1 MTRKNNLTLAL
12 ASAALIIVQS
22 SCVPA
27 TKQPAPMPQVT
38 PPVAKAPP
46 PSDNPGSI
54 YSQNQPTFL
63 FDDTRARRIGDILTV
78 NIVDTSKS
86 DLKAETKND
95 KTSSTNLGVQNYFG
109 NKETTG
115 NLSGQLGGPAFGM
128 KGLIGS
134 DPMVQASI
142 AEKFQSK
149 GETKREAA
157 VTASVGCRI
166 VNILPGGVMQVE
178 GARQTRVN
186 NENQIIV
193 IKGLVRPIDIG
204 PNNTVPSTQLADCQ
218 IEYYGEGDLA
228 DRQKSGWLTRIL
240 DNVWPF

>member
-1 MTRKNNLTLAL
+1 MKHILIYPLAL
-12 ASAALIIVQS
+12 AVSVLAA
-22 SCVPA
+22 CAPA
-27 TKQPAPMPQVT
+27 TKQAKPMPQLT
-38 PPVAKAPP
+38 PSVAKAPP
-46 PSDNPGSI
+46 PSQNPGSI
-54 YSQNQPTFL
+54 FSQNQPTFL
-63 FDDTRARRIGDILTV
+63 FEDTRARRIGDILTI

-95 KTSSTNLGVQNYFG
+95 RTSSNNLGVANYFG
-109 NKETTG
+109 NKEFAG
-115 NLSGQLGGPAFGM
+115 NLSGQLGGPNFGM
-128 KGLIGS
+128 KGLVGAEN
-134 DPMVQASI
+134 MVSAST
-142 AEKFQSK
+142 AQKFQSK
-149 GETKREAA
+149 GETKRESA

-193 IKGLVRPIDIG
+193 VKGLVRPIDVT
-204 PNNTVPSTQLADCQ
+204 PDNTVASTQLADCQ

-228 DRQKSGWLTRIL
+228 DRQKSGWLARLL

>member
-1 MTRKNNLTLAL
+1 MVAAL
-12 ASAALIIVQS
+12 AACA
-22 SCVPA
+22 PA
-27 TKQPAPMPQVT
+27 SKKATPMPQVT
-38 PPVAKAPP
+38 PTVPKAPP
-46 PSDNPGSI
+46 PAENPGSVF
-54 YSQNQPTFL
+54 SQNQPTFL

-95 KTSSTNLGVQNYFG
+95 KTTSQQLGVANYFG
-109 NKETTG
+109 NKTITG
-115 NLSGQLGGPAFGM
+115 NLSGQLGGPTFGM
-128 KGLIGS
+128 KGYTGS
-134 DPMVQASI
+134 DPLVSVNN

-149 GETKREAA
+149 GETKRESA
-157 VTASVGCRI
+157 VTASIGCRI
-166 VNILPGGVMQVE
+166 VNILPGGVMQIE

-193 IKGLVRPIDIG
+193 VKGIVRPIDVG
-204 PNNTVPSTQLADCQ
+204 PGNTVASTQLADCQ

-228 DRQKSGWLTRIL
+228 DRQKSGWLARIL

>member
-1 MTRKNNLTLAL
+1 MKSMRIYPLVAAL
-12 ASAALIIVQS
+12 AALAA
-22 SCVPA
+22 CAPA
-27 TKQPAPMPQVT
+27 SKQANPMPQVT
-38 PPVAKAPP
+38 PSVAKAPP
-46 PSDNPGSI
+46 PAENPGSVF
-54 YSQNQPTFL
+54 SQNQPTFL

-95 KTSSTNLGVQNYFG
+95 RTASNQLGVNSYFG
-109 NKETTG
+109 NKEFAG
-115 NLSGQLGGPAFGM
+115 NLPGQLGGPNFGM
-128 KGLIGS
+128 KGLVGS
-134 DPMVQASI
+134 DPMVGNTTSQ
-142 AEKFQSK
+142 KFQSK
-149 GETKREAA
+149 GETKRESV
-157 VTASVGCRI
+157 VTASIGCRI

-193 IKGLVRPIDIG
+193 VKGLVRPIDVSPG
-204 PNNTVPSTQLADCQ
+204 NTVPSTMLADCQ

-228 DRQKSGWLTRIL
+228 DRQKSGWLTRLL

>member
-1 MTRKNNLTLAL
+1 MIRKHYIPLLLVAGLAACAP
-12 ASAALIIVQS
+12 ASKK
-22 SCVPA
+22 A
-27 TKQPAPMPQVT
+27 TPMPQVT
-38 PPVAKAPP
+38 PTVAKAPP
-46 PSDNPGSI
+46 PAQNPGSVF
-54 YSQNQPTFL
+54 SQNQPTFL

-95 KTSSTNLGVQNYFG
+95 KTSSQQLGVSNYFG
-109 NKETTG
+109 NKTITG
-115 NLSGQLGGPAFGM
+115 NLPGQLGGPDFGM
-128 KGLIGS
+128 KGYTGS
-134 DPMVQASI
+134 TPLVGVSN

-149 GETKREAA
+149 GETKRESA
-157 VTASVGCRI
+157 VTASIGCRI
-166 VNILPGGVMQVE
+166 VNILPGGVMQLE

-193 IKGLVRPIDIG
+193 VKGLVRPIDVG
-204 PNNTVPSTQLADCQ
+204 PSNTVASTQLADCQ

-228 DRQKSGWLTRIL
+228 DRQKSGWLARIL

>member
-1 MTRKNNLTLAL
+1 MRRTPLIPLAL
-12 ASAALIIVQS
+12 IAAAVVG
-22 SCVPA
+22 CAPA
-27 TKQPAPMPQVT
+27 TKQAAPAPQMT

-46 PSDNPGSI
+46 PADNPGSI
-54 YSQNQPTFL
+54 YSQSQPTFL
-63 FDDTRARRIGDILTV
+63 FDDTRARRIGDIVTV

-109 NKETTG
+109 GKELAG
-115 NLSGQLGGPAFGM
+115 NLSGQLGGPNFGM
-128 KGLIGS
+128 KGLVGN
-134 DPMVQASI
+134 DPMVGNTTSQ
-142 AEKFQSK
+142 KFQSK
-149 GETKREAA
+149 GETKRESV
-157 VTASVGCRI
+157 VTASIGCRI

-193 IKGLVRPIDIG
+193 VKGLVRPIDVG
-204 PNNTVPSTQLADCQ
+204 PNNTVASTQLADCQ

-228 DRQKSGWLTRIL
+228 DRQKSGWLTRLL

>member
-1 MTRKNNLTLAL
+1 MIRNNLIPLFLAATAL
-12 ASAALIIVQS
+12 AAQTA
-22 SCVPA
+22 CVPA
-27 TKQPAPMPQVT
+27 TKQAAPMPQLT
-38 PPVAKAPP
+38 PAAAKAPP

-109 NKETTG
+109 GKDIAG
-115 NLSGQLGGPAFGM
+115 NLSGQLGGPNFGM

-134 DPMVQASI
+134 DPMVQAST

-149 GETKREAA
+149 GETKRESA
-157 VTASVGCRI
+157 VTASIGCRI

-204 PNNTVPSTQLADCQ
+204 PLNTVPSTQLADCQ

>member
-1 MTRKNNLTLAL
+1 MKRTTLFPLVLAACAL
-12 ASAALIIVQS
+12 AACA
-22 SCVPA
+22 PA
-27 TKQPAPMPQVT
+27 SKKAAPMPQVT
-38 PPVAKAPP
+38 PTVAKAPP
-46 PSDNPGSI
+46 PADNPGSVF
-54 YSQNQPTFL
+54 SQNQPTFL
-63 FDDTRARRIGDILTV
+63 FDDTRARRIGDILTI

-95 KTSSTNLGVQNYFG
+95 RTGSNTLGVSNYFG
-109 NKETTG
+109 NKELAG
-115 NLSGQLGGPAFGM
+115 NLSGQLGGPTFGM
-128 KGLIGS
+128 KGLVGS
-134 DPMVQASI
+134 DPMVSNFTTQ
-142 AEKFQSK
+142 KFQSK
-149 GETKREAA
+149 GETKRESA
-157 VTASVGCRI
+157 VTAAIGCRI

-193 IKGLVRPIDIG
+193 VRGLVRPIDVG
-204 PNNTVPSTQLADCQ
+204 PDNTVPSTMLADCQ

>member
-1 MTRKNNLTLAL
+1 MKNTHFIPLAL
-12 ASAALIIVQS
+12 AALVLAG
-22 SCVPA
+22 CTAA
-27 TKQPAPMPQVT
+27 TKKPVPMPQVT
-38 PPVAKAPP
+38 PSVPKAPP
-46 PSDNPGSI
+46 PSENPGSLF
-54 YSQNQPTFL
+54 SQSQPTFL
-63 FDDTRARRIGDILTV
+63 LDDTRARRIGDILTV

-95 KTSSTNLGVQNYFG
+95 KTASQKLGVANYFG
-109 NKETTG
+109 AATVAG

-128 KGLIGS
+128 VGRTGS
-134 DPMVQASI
+134 TPIVSNSTTDTFQA
-142 AEKFQSK
+142 K
-149 GETKREAA
+149 GETKRESA
-157 VTASVGCRI
+157 VTASIGCRI

-193 IKGLVRPIDIG
+193 VKGLVRPIDVG
-204 PNNTVPSTQLADCQ
+204 PNNTVASTQLADCQ

-228 DRQKSGWLTRIL
+228 DRQRSGWLTRLL

>member
-1 MTRKNNLTLAL
+1 MLHRNLLPLVLAGWAL
-12 ASAALIIVQS
+12 AACA
-22 SCVPA
+22 PA
-27 TKQPAPMPQVT
+27 SKQAAPMPQVT
-38 PPVAKAPP
+38 PTVAKAPP
-46 PSDNPGSI
+46 PADNPGSI
-54 YSQNQPTFL
+54 FSQNQPTFL

-78 NIVDTSKS
+78 NVVDTSKS

-95 KTSSTNLGVQNYFG
+95 KTSSTNLGLQNYFG
-109 NKETTG
+109 GKEAAG

-134 DPMVQASI
+134 DPMVKTSV

-149 GETKREAA
+149 GETKRESA
-157 VTASVGCRI
+157 VTASIGCRI

-193 IKGLVRPIDIG
+193 VKGLVRPIDVG
-204 PNNTVPSTQLADCQ
+204 PDNTVPSTQLADCQ

>member
-1 MTRKNNLTLAL
+1 MIRKPCLTLLMVAAL
-12 ASAALIIVQS
+12 AACA
-22 SCVPA
+22 PA
-27 TKQPAPMPQVT
+27 SKKATPMPQVT
-38 PPVAKAPP
+38 PTVPKAPP
-46 PSDNPGSI
+46 PAENPGSVF
-54 YSQNQPTFL
+54 SQNQPTFL

-95 KTSSTNLGVQNYFG
+95 KTSSQQLGVGNYFG
-109 NKETTG
+109 NKTITG
-115 NLSGQLGGPAFGM
+115 NLSGQLGGPTFGM
-128 KGLIGS
+128 KGYTGS
-134 DPMVQASI
+134 DPLVSVSN

-149 GETKREAA
+149 GETKRESA
-157 VTASVGCRI
+157 VTASIGCRI
-166 VNILPGGVMQVE
+166 VNILPGGVMQIE

-193 IKGLVRPIDIG
+193 VKGIVRPIDVG
-204 PNNTVPSTQLADCQ
+204 PSNTVASTQLADCQ

-228 DRQKSGWLTRIL
+228 DRQKSGWLARIL

>member
-1 MTRKNNLTLAL
+1 MNAKHLTPLIVAALVLAGC
-12 ASAALIIVQS
+12 SAAS
-22 SCVPA
+22 KKAS
-27 TKQPAPMPQVT
+27 PMPQVT
-38 PPVAKAPP
+38 PTVAKAPP
-46 PSDNPGSI
+46 PAENPGSLF
-54 YSQNQPTFL
+54 SQNQPTFL
-63 FDDTRARRIGDILTV
+63 LDDTRARRVGDILTV

-95 KTSSTNLGVQNYFG
+95 KTASNQLGVGNYFG
-109 NKETTG
+109 GKTVSG
-115 NLSGQLGGPAFGM
+115 NLLGQLGGPSLGM
-128 KGLIGS
+128 KGKTGTTPLVS
-134 DPMVQASI
+134 NSTTDT
-142 AEKFQSK
+142 FQSK
-149 GETKREAA
+149 GETKRESA

-178 GARQTRVN
+178 GARQTKVN

-193 IKGLVRPIDIG
+193 IKGLVRPIDVG

-228 DRQKSGWLTRIL
+228 DRQRSGWLTRIL

>member
-1 MTRKNNLTLAL
+1 MTPKNFLSLAL
-12 ASAALIIVQS
+12 APALVGCALAGCSPASKQAA
-22 SCVPA
+22 
-27 TKQPAPMPQVT
+27 TMPQIT
-38 PPVAKAPP
+38 PSVAKAPP
-46 PSDNPGSI
+46 PAENPGSI

-63 FDDTRARRIGDILTV
+63 FDDTRARRIGDILTI

-95 KTSSTNLGVQNYFG
+95 KTSSQQFGVSNYFG
-109 NKETTG
+109 DKTIAG
-115 NLSGQLGGPAFGM
+115 NLSGQLGGPTFGM
-128 KGLIGS
+128 KGYTGS
-134 DPMVQASI
+134 DPLVKVSN

-149 GETKREAA
+149 GETKRESA
-157 VTASVGCRI
+157 VTASIGCRI

-193 IKGLVRPIDIG
+193 VKGLVRPIDVG

-228 DRQKSGWLTRIL
+228 DRQKSGWLARIL

>member
-1 MTRKNNLTLAL
+1 MNAKHLPPLILAL
-12 ASAALIIVQS
+12 LALVGCSAAS
-22 SCVPA
+22 KKP
-27 TKQPAPMPQVT
+27 TPMPQLT
-38 PPVAKAPP
+38 PSVAKAPP
-46 PSDNPGSI
+46 PSENPGSL

-63 FDDTRARRIGDILTV
+63 LEDTRARRVGDILTI

-95 KTSSTNLGVQNYFG
+95 KTTSQKLNVANYFG
-109 NKETTG
+109 GKTVSG
-115 NLSGQLGGPAFGM
+115 NLIGQLGGPNFGM
-128 KGLIGS
+128 KGKTGTTPLVNNS
-134 DPMVQASI
+134 TTDSFQA
-142 AEKFQSK
+142 K
-149 GETKREAA
+149 GETKRESA
-157 VTASVGCRI
+157 VTASIGCRI

-193 IKGLVRPIDIG
+193 VKGLVRPIDVG

-228 DRQKSGWLTRIL
+228 DRQKSGWLTRLL

>member
-1 MTRKNNLTLAL
+1 MKRSTLLVLVLAGCSL
-12 ASAALIIVQS
+12 ASCA
-22 SCVPA
+22 PA
-27 TKQPAPMPQVT
+27 SKKAAPMPQVT
-38 PPVAKAPP
+38 PTVAKAPP
-46 PSDNPGSI
+46 PAENPGSVF
-54 YSQNQPTFL
+54 SQNQPTFL
-63 FDDTRARRIGDILTV
+63 FDDTRARRIGDILTI

-95 KTSSTNLGVQNYFG
+95 KTASNVLGVGSYFG
-109 NKETTG
+109 NKDLAG
-115 NLSGQLGGPAFGM
+115 NLSGQLGGPNFGM
-128 KGLIGS
+128 KGLVGS
-134 DPMVQASI
+134 DPMVSTNT

-149 GETKREAA
+149 GETKRESA
-157 VTASVGCRI
+157 VTAAIGCRI
-166 VNILPGGVMQVE
+166 VNILPGGVMQIE

-193 IKGLVRPIDIG
+193 VRGLVRPIDVG
-204 PNNTVPSTQLADCQ
+204 PDNTVPSTQLADCQ

>member
-1 MTRKNNLTLAL
+1 MRRTPLIPLAL
-12 ASAALIIVQS
+12 IAAAVVG
-22 SCVPA
+22 CAPA
-27 TKQPAPMPQVT
+27 TKQAAPAPQMT

-46 PSDNPGSI
+46 PADNPGSI
-54 YSQNQPTFL
+54 YSQSQPTFL

-95 KTSSTNLGVQNYFG
+95 RTASNELGVQNYFS
-109 NKETTG
+109 NKNVAG
-115 NLSGQLGGPAFGM
+115 NLSGQLGGPNFGM
-128 KGLIGS
+128 NGLIGS
-134 DPMVQASI
+134 DPIVKTNTAQ
-142 AEKFQSK
+142 KFQSK
-149 GETKREAA
+149 GETKRESA
-157 VTASVGCRI
+157 VTASIGARI

-186 NENQIIV
+186 DENQIIV
-193 IKGLVRPIDIG
+193 IRGLVRPIDIG
-204 PNNTVPSTQLADCQ
+204 PNNTVLSTMLADCQ